1 MSEIKIIYTNHR
13 HYTPMQVVDELSQ
26 FVDPKNVEILVGHLC
41 DPKLCEYITGF
52 TENEGIIAFQISDGH
67 MVEVKR
73 KEMLLGR

>member
-13 HYTPMQVVDELSQ
+13 QYTPMQVVDELSQ

-41 DPKLCEYITGF
+41 DPKLCDFITGF
-52 TENEGIIAFQISDGH
+52 AEVDGVISFQINDNH
-67 MVEVKR
+67 FVEVRR